1 MARELKVPS
10 MSRLKVIER
19 STNNRITMRIKNKNS
34 AHSSHGF
41 AQSEGKEGQA
51 KPVFSQD
58 DIMPG
63 KIRSRT
69 GVLVR
74 AASFILLLGS
84 AYLVYVLQSDFTEY
98 NLGRMD
104 STWGFAFFVVATA
117 LFLFKACFFIYNL
130 ILYIKYKPVK
140 GVDDTEL
147 PTCTVIVPAY
157 NEGKQVWATLM
168 SLSEG
173 DYPKE
178 KLQLLA
184 IDDGSKDDTWY
195 WMKEAKKVLGDRLSI
210 YQQPENKG
218 KRHALYRGFQL
229 GKGEVFV
236 TVDSDSIVAKDTLRN
251 LVSPFVVNDKCG
263 AVAGNIRV
271 LNNEKKALLPKML
284 DVSFVLSFE
293 FVRSAESSLESVLC
307 TPGALAAYR
316 SEAVFKVLPEWIN
329 QTFMGQPSD
338 IGEDRAMTNMILK
351 QGYHVLFQRNAYAYT
366 NVPEKYK
373 GLYKMFIR
381 WGRSNVR
388 ENLAMSTYVFTNF
401 REGSK
406 TGTRILFFNQ
416 VLKLVM
422 SYPFVLLMLFFVVT
436 HPVLFIS
443 STLLSILIWSS
454 FPVLFYAKRYKLSES
469 LWAYS
474 YSILYT
480 FGLFWITPYA
490 IATASRRGWLTR
502 ELVDKK

>member
-1 MARELKVPS
+1 MKAED
-10 MSRLKVIER
+10 RLK
-19 STNNRITMRIKNKNS
+19 
-34 AHSSHGF
+34 
-41 AQSEGKEGQA
+41 
-51 KPVFSQD
+51 KPEL
-58 DIMPG
+58 PEEY
-63 KIRSRT
+63 KTTSRNLK
-69 GVLVR
+69 GILVR
-74 AASFILLLGS
+74 AASLALLFGA
-84 AYLVYVLQSDFTEY
+84 AYLVYVLQSDFEQY
-98 NLGRMD
+98 NLERFD
-104 STWGFAFFVVATA
+104 SSWGFILFIILSSLFVFRAG
-117 LFLFKACFFIYNL
+117 FFIYNL
-130 ILYIKYKPVK
+130 YLYLKYKPINGVK
-140 GVDDTEL
+140 DDDL
-147 PTCTVIVPAY
+147 PTLTVIVPAY

-168 SLSEG
+168 SLADG
-173 DYPKE
+173 DYPSD

-184 IDDGSKDDTWY
+184 IDDGSKDDTWH
-195 WMKEAKKVLGDRLSI
+195 WMQEAKKSLGDKLSI

-251 LVSPFVVNDKCG
+251 LVSPFVVNEKCG

-316 SEAVFKVLPEWIN
+316 SEAVFACLPEWIN

-366 NVPEKYK
+366 NVPEKYT

-388 ENLAMSTYVFTNF
+388 ENLAMARYVFTNF

-406 TGTRILFFNQ
+406 TGTRVLFVNQ
-416 VLKLVM
+416 ILKLLM
-422 SYPFVLLMLFFVVT
+422 SYPFILFMLFFIFT
-436 HPVLFIS
+436 NPLLFIS

-469 LWAYS
+469 FWAYS

-502 ELVDKK
+502 ELTQKK

>member
-1 MARELKVPS
+1 MKIKKTNITPED
-10 MSRLKVIER
+10 RLKKPDLPQEDQ
-19 STNNRITMRIKNKNS
+19 TN
-34 AHSSHGF
+34 
-41 AQSEGKEGQA
+41 
-51 KPVFSQD
+51 
-58 DIMPG
+58 
-63 KIRSRT
+63 SRNLK
-69 GVLVR
+69 GILVR
-74 AASFILLLGS
+74 AASLALLFGS
-84 AYLVYVLQSDFTEY
+84 VYLVYVLQNDFEQY
-98 NLGRMD
+98 NLERFD
-104 STWGFAFFVVATA
+104 SNWGFILFIILTSLFIFRAGFF
-117 LFLFKACFFIYNL
+117 LYNL
-130 ILYIKYKPVK
+130 YLYFRYKPVNS
-140 GVDDTEL
+140 VSDEEL

-168 SLSEG
+168 SLADG
-173 DYPKE
+173 DYPEE
-178 KLQLLA
+178 KLELLA

-195 WMKEAKKVLGDRLSI
+195 WMQEAKKVLGDRLSI
-210 YQQPENKG
+210 YQQPQNKG

-229 GKGEVFV
+229 GKGEIFV
-236 TVDSDSIVAKDTLRN
+236 TVDSDSVVAKDTLRN
-251 LVSPFVVNDKCG
+251 LVSPFVVNEKCG

-316 SEAVFKVLPEWIN
+316 SEAVFACLPEWIN

-366 NVPEKYK
+366 NVPERYT

-388 ENLAMSTYVFTNF
+388 ENLAMARYVFTDF

-406 TGTRILFFNQ
+406 TGTRILFVNQ
-416 VLKLVM
+416 ILKLVM
-422 SYPFVLLMLFFVVT
+422 SYPFILFMLFFVFT
-436 HPVLFIS
+436 NPVLFIS

-469 LWAYS
+469 FWAYS

-480 FGLFWITPYA
+480 FALFWITPYA